1 MNFLNVSGIGRNDEK
16 GFELKNI
23 NLTQQQF
30 QKIAVT
36 GASGSG
42 KSTLMKIIGGLVQ
55 PDSGKVLFEDVRVE
69 GPAEKL
75 IPGHPGVAYLSQ
87 HFQLLNNYRVE
98 ELLEY
103 ANKLSE
109 EEANTLYLICRIDHL
124 LKRKTDQVSG
134 GERQRIALAKQ
145 LVTAPKL
152 LLLDEP
158 FSNLD
163 MIHKNILK
171 AVIQDLGEKLGITCM
186 MVLHDPQDSL
196 PWADEIIVMRNG
208 EIIQQGTPEKIY
220 KQPVNEYVAELF
232 GSYNLIDP
240 IQAKVFSKFPDIG
253 LKEQQLFIRPEGFK
267 ITTKKTGTLK
277 GVVNKI
283 AYLGNAHEIE
293 VSIKKMTVLVR
304 TNIDN
309 LTKGEEIYLTLSP
322 NDVWFL

>member
-1 MNFLNVSGIGRNDEK
+1 MNFLNVSGIGRSDEK

-23 NLTQQQF
+23 NFTQQQF

-109 EEANTLYLICRIDHL
+109 EEANALYKICRIDHL

-208 EIIQQGTPEKIY
+208 EIIQQDAPEKIY
-220 KQPVNEYVAELF
+220 RQPVNEYAAELF

-277 GVVNKI
+277 GIVNKI
-283 AYLGNAHEIE
+283 IYLGNAHEIE

-322 NDVWFL
+322 NDVWYL

>member
-23 NLTQQQF
+23 NVTQQQF

-42 KSTLMKIIGGLVQ
+42 KSTLMKIIGGLMQ

-109 EEANTLYLICRIDHL
+109 EEANALYQICRIDHL